1 MTEQDWRKM
10 IVGGQDWQEIG
21 EENDNMRETIVR
33 LQERIR
39 ALERARE
46 IPDNAFFGQV
56 LFDAFVFVCLVVI
69 FACGG

>member
-21 EENDNMRETIVR
+21 EESDNMRETIVR

-39 ALERARE
+39 SLERARE
-46 IPDNAFFGQV
+46 IPDNAFLGQL
-56 LFDAFVFVCLVVI
+56 LFDAFVLICIAIIFV
-69 FACGG
+69 FGG